1 MSKVWVKAGTYDA
14 GSRSKNF
21 HFPSQG
27 LFSTLINN
35 YLTFSFNKTEE
46 DNREKGKL
54 YKPQTK
60 HEEKTIE
67 RLNDYGKMSSPSSV
81 SKKDAAAA
89 LKKSNKIQE
98 KKKSNLELF
107 KEELRQ

>member
-1 MSKVWVKAGTYDA
+1 MLNWPT
-14 GSRSKNF
+14 
-21 HFPSQG
+21 
-27 LFSTLINN
+27 
-35 YLTFSFNKTEE
+35 TEE

-60 HEEKTIE
+60 HDEKPADKIIE
-67 RLNDYGKMSSPSSV
+67 MAKIVPQSLNV
-81 SKKDAAAA
+81 SKKESAA
-89 LKKSNKIQE
+89 KKASKAQE

>member
-1 MSKVWVKAGTYDA
+1 MTAIVSFTDLL
-14 GSRSKNF
+14 NN
-21 HFPSQG
+21 HFQIFFVPIKKK
-27 LFSTLINN
+27 F
-35 YLTFSFNKTEE
+35 TEE

-60 HEEKTIE
+60 HDDKITE
-67 RLNDYGKMSSPSSV
+67 RLNDYAKIASPSSA
-81 SKKDAAAA
+81 SKKDAVAA